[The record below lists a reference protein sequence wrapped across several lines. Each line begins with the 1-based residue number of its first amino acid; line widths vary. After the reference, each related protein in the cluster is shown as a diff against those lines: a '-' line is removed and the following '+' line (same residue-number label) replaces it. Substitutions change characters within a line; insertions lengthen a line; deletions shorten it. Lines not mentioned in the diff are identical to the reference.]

1 MIDIGHSANFF
12 YSKYDSQIKTLQN
25 FRVLFKIINFD
36 SFWQEVR
43 QKQKRGHKALLNYI
57 ET

>member
-1 MIDIGHSANFF
+1 MN
-12 YSKYDSQIKTLQN
+12 TLQS

-43 QKQKRGHKALLNYI
+43 QKQKRGHKALLNYF